1 MLLNW
6 GYRSVLIWMQNIQHF
21 HFFGAKIQT
30 SKIAKN
36 HHYSLPQMLK
46 TSAVQLSLS
55 HGSKGGSIDPFCGLA
70 LSFFTTSVL
79 IIMSHL
85 LSIVWLQNHCKAKP
99 SKKDN
104 GSINRRIDDLRKV
117 KLRGF
122 WLPFWLTCKS
132 ILNNARKKTCLF
144 NAIIWNF
151 ILCQH
156 IWY

>member
-1 MLLNW
+1 
-6 GYRSVLIWMQNIQHF
+6 MQNIQHF

-30 SKIAKN
+30 SEIAKN
-36 HHYSLPQMLK
+36 YHYSIPQMLK

-85 LSIVWLQNHCKAKP
+85 LSIVLLQNHCKAKP

-122 WLPFWLTCKS
+122 
-132 ILNNARKKTCLF
+132 
-144 NAIIWNF
+144 
-151 ILCQH
+151 
-156 IWY
+156 

>member
-1 MLLNW
+1 MNEKRKKQL
-6 GYRSVLIWMQNIQHF
+6 
-21 HFFGAKIQT
+21 FGTWIHLCYFVFSAKIQN

-46 TSAVQLSLS
+46 TSAVHLSLS

-85 LSIVWLQNHCKAKP
+85 LSIVLLQNHCKAKP

-122 WLPFWLTCKS
+122 WLLFWLTCKS

>member
-1 MLLNW
+1 
-6 GYRSVLIWMQNIQHF
+6 
-21 HFFGAKIQT
+21 
-30 SKIAKN
+30 
-36 HHYSLPQMLK
+36 MLK

-85 LSIVWLQNHCKAKP
+85 LSIVLLQNHCNKAKP

-122 WLPFWLTCKS
+122 
-132 ILNNARKKTCLF
+132 
-144 NAIIWNF
+144 
-151 ILCQH
+151 
-156 IWY
+156 

>member
-1 MLLNW
+1 MA
-6 GYRSVLIWMQNIQHF
+6 GE
-21 HFFGAKIQT
+21 
-30 SKIAKN
+30 IAKN
-36 HHYSLPQMLK
+36 YHYSIPQMLK

-85 LSIVWLQNHCKAKP
+85 LSIQLQNHCSKAKP

-122 WLPFWLTCKS
+122 
-132 ILNNARKKTCLF
+132 
-144 NAIIWNF
+144 
-151 ILCQH
+151 
-156 IWY
+156 

>member
-1 MLLNW
+1 MNEKRKKQL
-6 GYRSVLIWMQNIQHF
+6 
-21 HFFGAKIQT
+21 FGTSIHLWYLVVFSAKIQT
-30 SKIAKN
+30 FKIAKN

-46 TSAVQLSLS
+46 TSAVHLSLS

-85 LSIVWLQNHCKAKP
+85 LSIVLLQNHCNKAKP

-122 WLPFWLTCKS
+122 WLLFWLTCKS
-132 ILNNARKKTCLF
+132 ILKQCQEEDLKCHNLE
-144 NAIIWNF
+144 WF